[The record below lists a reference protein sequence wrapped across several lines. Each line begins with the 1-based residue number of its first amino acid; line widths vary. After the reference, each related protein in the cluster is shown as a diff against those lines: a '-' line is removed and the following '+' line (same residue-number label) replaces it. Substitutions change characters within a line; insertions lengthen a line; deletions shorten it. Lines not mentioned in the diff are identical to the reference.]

1 MGRRSGAVHVVRV
14 RKSHVDKHG
23 VARQYESAY
32 LRRTWREDG
41 KVRNETVANLS
52 VLPEHVIQAVESS
65 LKGHQLVPADAQA
78 TIVRSLP
85 HGDVAAVAGQ
95 AQALGLPAILGPA
108 SPVRDLV
115 MALIIARVR
124 RPGLETGDDQV
135 VAGHHPGR
143 RPRHRRRVNG

>member
-108 SPVRDLV
+108 SFSPPTPSPE
-115 MALIIARVR
+115 RVR
-124 RPGLETGDDQV
+124 PTTQGSG
-135 VAGHHPGR
+135 
-143 RPRHRRRVNG
+143 HRRMQTRTGECEKVASTRCLPER